1 MRTEKSTQKNP
12 LKNMGDSIRES
23 VGLDEWEGE
32 CSESGKEEKMGE
44 DKRKLGNCQKPALIT
59 KIHGSGEWKRSVP
72 MCLATVT
79 RCHVALLKYEKK
91 KFIAQGRR
99 VTEGAGVVVTCQM

>member
-59 KIHGSGEWKRSVP
+59 KIHGSGGVETVCPHVLSNSDKVP
-72 MCLATVT
+72 CGTP
-79 RCHVALLKYEKK
+79 E
-91 KFIAQGRR
+91 I
-99 VTEGAGVVVTCQM
+99 